1 MKISIITTSYNSQ
14 ETIFETLKSVNSQSY
29 NNIEHIIVDG
39 GSSDR
44 TLEIVDRFDHV
55 AQIISERDSG
65 VYEAMNKGIRASSGD
80 IIGFLNSDD
89 YFFSNDIMKEYAE
102 GFRSLS
108 NKIIFGDL
116 QFISRDNKRRIRSW
130 VSSEF
135 SNQKI
140 NFGWIPPHPTFYA
153 RKELFEN
160 YGGFDESLR
169 FAADY
174 DLMIRFLKVFPENN
188 LYLKGYKVNMRY
200 GGETTK
206 NLINIYLG
214 NKEII
219 SSLRKNGFKVSAFFL
234 IKKFIYKIS
243 QFFTK

>member
-39 GSSDR
+39 ESSDR

-65 VYEAMNKGIRASSGD
+65 VYEAMTKGIRASSGD

-89 YFFSNDIMKEYAE
+89 YFFSNDIMKEYAD

-116 QFISRDNKRRIRSW
+116 QFVSRDNKRRIRSW

-153 RKELFEN
+153 RKELFDN

-206 NLINIYLG
+206 NLLNIYLG

-219 SSLRKNGFKVSAFFL
+219 SSLRKNGFKVSPFFL

>member
-39 GSSDR
+39 ESSDR

-65 VYEAMNKGIRASSGD
+65 VYEAMNKGIRAASGD

-153 RKELFEN
+153 RKELFDN

>member
-65 VYEAMNKGIRASSGD
+65 VYEAMNKGIRAASGD

-153 RKELFEN
+153 RKELFDN

>member
-39 GSSDR
+39 ESSDR

-89 YFFSNDIMKEYAE
+89 YFFSNDIMKEYAD

-116 QFISRDNKRRIRSW
+116 QFVSRDNKRRIRSW

-153 RKELFEN
+153 RKELFDN

-174 DLMIRFLKVFPENN
+174 DLMIRFLKVF
-188 LYLKGYKVNMRY
+188 G
-200 GGETTK
+200 
-206 NLINIYLG
+206 
-214 NKEII
+214 
-219 SSLRKNGFKVSAFFL
+219 
-234 IKKFIYKIS
+234 IKKLRNKI
-243 QFFTK
+243 

>member
-1 MKISIITTSYNSQ
+1 MWYR
-14 ETIFETLKSVNSQSY
+14 Y
-29 NNIEHIIVDG
+29 
-39 GSSDR
+39 
-44 TLEIVDRFDHV
+44 
-55 AQIISERDSG
+55 
-65 VYEAMNKGIRASSGD
+65 
-80 IIGFLNSDD
+80 
-89 YFFSNDIMKEYAE
+89 
-102 GFRSLS
+102 
-108 NKIIFGDL
+108 KIIFGDL
-116 QFISRDNKRRIRSW
+116 QFVSRDNKRRIRSW

-153 RKELFEN
+153 RKELFDN

-206 NLINIYLG
+206 NLLNIYLG

-219 SSLRKNGFKVSAFFL
+219 SSLRKNGFKVSPFFL

>member
-39 GSSDR
+39 ESSDR
-44 TLEIVDRFDHV
+44 TLEIVDKFDHV

-80 IIGFLNSDD
+80 VIGFLNSDD
-89 YFFSNDIMKEYAE
+89 YFFSNDIMKEYAD

-130 VSSEF
+130 ISSEF
-135 SNQKI
+135 SEQKI

-206 NLINIYLG
+206 NLSNIYSG

-219 SSLRKNGFKVSAFFL
+219 SSLEKNGFKVSPFFL

>member
-1 MKISIITTSYNSQ
+1 MKISVITVCFNSA
-14 ETIFETLKSVNSQSY
+14 ETLRDNLESVKNQTY
-29 NNIEHIIVDG
+29 QNIEHIIIDG
-39 GSSDR
+39 GSSDN
-44 TLEIVDRFDHV
+44 TLEILDNFKNDLVV
-55 AQIISERDSG
+55 VSEKDSG
-65 VYEAMNKGIRASSGD
+65 IYNAMNKGISLASGE

-89 YFFSNDIMKEYAE
+89 YFYSDDVVKEYAD
-102 GFRSLS
+102 GFSSLS

-116 QFISRDNKRRIRSW
+116 QFVSKENEARIRSW
-130 VSSEF
+130 ISSTF
-135 SNQKI
+135 SEEKI

-174 DLMIRFLKVFPENN
+174 DLMIRFLKEFPENN
-188 LYLKGYKVNMRY
+188 LYLKGYKVKMRY

-206 NLINIYLG
+206 NFTNIFLG
-214 NKEII
+214 NKEILF
-219 SSLRKNGFKVSAFFL
+219 SLKKNGFKVGPFFL

-243 QFFTK
+243 QFFTR

>member
-39 GSSDR
+39 ESSDR

-89 YFFSNDIMKEYAE
+89 YFFSNDIMKEYAD

-116 QFISRDNKRRIRSW
+116 QFVSRDNKRRIRSW

-153 RKELFEN
+153 RKELFDN

-174 DLMIRFLKVFPENN
+174 DLMIRFLKKFPENN
-188 LYLKGYKVNMRY
+188 LYIKGYKVKMRY
-200 GGETTK
+200 GGQTTK
-206 NLINIYLG
+206 NLKNIISG
-214 NKEII
+214 NKEILF
-219 SSLRKNGFKVSAFFL
+219 SLKKNGFKVGPFFL
-234 IKKFIYKIS
+234 LKKFIYKLS

>member
-39 GSSDR
+39 ESSDR

-89 YFFSNDIMKEYAE
+89 YFFSNDIMKEYAD

-116 QFISRDNKRRIRSW
+116 QFVSRDNKRRIRSW

-153 RKELFEN
+153 RKELFDN

-188 LYLKGYKVNMRY
+188 PPP
-200 GGETTK
+200 
-206 NLINIYLG
+206 
-214 NKEII
+214 
-219 SSLRKNGFKVSAFFL
+219 FL
-234 IKKFIYKIS
+234 V
-243 QFFTK
+243 

>member
-39 GSSDR
+39 ESSDR

-55 AQIISERDSG
+55 AQIISEHDSG

-89 YFFSNDIMKEYAE
+89 YFFSNDIMKEYAD
-102 GFRSLS
+102 GFHSSS

-153 RKELFEN
+153 RRELFDN

-174 DLMIRFLKVFPENN
+174 DLMIRFLKAFPENN
-188 LYLKGYKVNMRY
+188 QYLEGYKVNMRY

-206 NLINIYLG
+206 NLLNIYLG
-214 NKEII
+214 NKEIL
-219 SSLRKNGFKVSAFFL
+219 SSLKKNGYKVGPFFL
-234 IKKFIYKIS
+234 LKKFIYKLL
-243 QFFTK
+243 QFFIK

>member
-39 GSSDR
+39 ESSDR

-89 YFFSNDIMKEYAE
+89 YFFSNDIMKEYAD

-116 QFISRDNKRRIRSW
+116 QFVSRDNKRRIRSW

-153 RKELFEN
+153 RKELFDN

-206 NLINIYLG
+206 NLLNIYLG

-219 SSLRKNGFKVSAFFL
+219 SSLRKNGFKVSPFFL

>member
-44 TLEIVDRFDHV
+44 TLEIVDKFDHV

-80 IIGFLNSDD
+80 VIGFLNSDD

-130 VSSEF
+130 ISSEF
-135 SNQKI
+135 SEQKI

-153 RKELFEN
+153 RKELFDN
-160 YGGFDESLR
+160 YGDFDESLR

-219 SSLRKNGFKVSAFFL
+219 SSLRKNGFKVSPFFL

>member
-153 RKELFEN
+153 RKELFDN

>member
-1 MKISIITTSYNSQ
+1 MKISVITVCLNSA
-14 ETIFETLKSVNSQSY
+14 ETLRDNLESVKNQTY
-29 NNIEHIIVDG
+29 EDIEHIIIDG
-39 GSSDR
+39 GSSDN
-44 TLEIVDRFDHV
+44 TLEILNSFKNNLVV
-55 AQIISERDSG
+55 VSEKDSG
-65 VYEAMNKGIRASSGD
+65 IYNAMNKGISLARGE

-89 YFFSNDIMKEYAE
+89 YFYNHDIVEEYAD
-102 GFRSLS
+102 GFSSLS

-116 QFISRDNKRRIRSW
+116 QFISRENKRSIRSW

-135 SNQKI
+135 SDKKI
-140 NFGWIPPHPTFYA
+140 NYGWVPPHPTFYA

-174 DLMIRFLKVFPENN
+174 DLMIRFLKEFPENN
-188 LYLKGYKVNMRY
+188 LYLKGYKVKMRY

-206 NLINIYLG
+206 NLANIVLG
-214 NKEII
+214 NKEILF
-219 SSLRKNGFKVSAFFL
+219 SLKKNGFKVGPFFL
-234 IKKFIYKIS
+234 MKKFIYKIS

>member
-130 VSSEF
+130 ISSEF
-135 SNQKI
+135 SEQKI

-153 RKELFEN
+153 RKELFDN
-160 YGGFDESLR
+160 YGDFDESLR

-219 SSLRKNGFKVSAFFL
+219 SSLRKNGFKVSPFFL

>member
-39 GSSDR
+39 ESSDR

-89 YFFSNDIMKEYAE
+89 YFFSNDIMKEYAD

-116 QFISRDNKRRIRSW
+116 QFVSRDNKRRIRSW

-140 NFGWIPPHPTFYA
+140 NYGWIPPHPTFYA
-153 RKELFEN
+153 RKELFDN

-206 NLINIYLG
+206 NLLNIYLG

-219 SSLRKNGFKVSAFFL
+219 SSLRKNGFKVSPFFL

>member
-44 TLEIVDRFDHV
+44 TLEIVDKFDHV

-130 VSSEF
+130 ISSEF
-135 SNQKI
+135 SEQKI

-206 NLINIYLG
+206 NLSNIYLG

-219 SSLRKNGFKVSAFFL
+219 SSLEKNGFKVSPFFL

>member
-39 GSSDR
+39 ESSDR

-153 RKELFEN
+153 RKELFDN

-206 NLINIYLG
+206 NLLNIYLG

-219 SSLRKNGFKVSAFFL
+219 SSLRKNGFKVSPFFL

>member
-65 VYEAMNKGIRASSGD
+65 VYEAMNKGIRAASGD

-153 RKELFEN
+153 RKELFDN
-160 YGGFDESLR
+160 YGDFDESLR

-219 SSLRKNGFKVSAFFL
+219 SSLRKNGFKVSPFFL

>member
-39 GSSDR
+39 ESSDR

-89 YFFSNDIMKEYAE
+89 YFFSNDIMKEYAD

-153 RKELFEN
+153 RKELFDN

>member
-39 GSSDR
+39 ESSDR

-89 YFFSNDIMKEYAE
+89 YFFSNDIMKEYAD

-116 QFISRDNKRRIRSW
+116 QFVSRDNKRRIRSW

-140 NFGWIPPHPTFYA
+140 NY
-153 RKELFEN
+153 
-160 YGGFDESLR
+160 
-169 FAADY
+169 
-174 DLMIRFLKVFPENN
+174 
-188 LYLKGYKVNMRY
+188 
-200 GGETTK
+200 
-206 NLINIYLG
+206 
-214 NKEII
+214 
-219 SSLRKNGFKVSAFFL
+219 
-234 IKKFIYKIS
+234 
-243 QFFTK
+243 

>member
-130 VSSEF
+130 ISSEF
-135 SNQKI
+135 SEQKI

-153 RKELFEN
+153 RKELFDN

>member
-39 GSSDR
+39 ESSDR

-65 VYEAMNKGIRASSGD
+65 VYEAMNKGIRAASGD

>member
-153 RKELFEN
+153 RKELFDN
-160 YGGFDESLR
+160 YGDFDESLR